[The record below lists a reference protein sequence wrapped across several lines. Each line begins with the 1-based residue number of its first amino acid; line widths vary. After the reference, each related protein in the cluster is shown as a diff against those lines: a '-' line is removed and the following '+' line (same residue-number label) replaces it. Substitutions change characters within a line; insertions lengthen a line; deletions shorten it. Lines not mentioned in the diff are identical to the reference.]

1 MMVNDMDVLYE
12 NIRKFRIEKKI
23 RQDEL
28 SKKTGYSTNAMITRI
43 EKGDVDLSYSKI
55 KLFAEALGVSV
66 PTLMG
71 FADKDDVTDRID
83 RLQPKWKDD
92 VLQYIDYATY
102 RNELELKKKEQ

>member
-1 MMVNDMDVLYE
+1 MRVNGMDVLYE
-12 NIRKFRIEKKI
+12 NIRRFRIEKKI

-71 FADKDDVTDRID
+71 FADKDDITDRID

-102 RNELELKKKEQ
+102 RNEQELKREN